1 MAPLPQA
8 EIYKYKLIS
17 VIAILQQIETYLIGR
32 VIILFQV
39 GMRQRI
45 FHYDTFIGIERQHF
59 V

>member
-39 GMRQRI
+39 GMR
-45 FHYDTFIGIERQHF
+45 
-59 V
+59 